1 MTDSI
6 DMIKTMRR
14 TLILFLAALI
24 CLCSCE
30 KQGHSS
36 WLCNAWRGTYD
47 VILTDNETGEIGA
60 RVATISLHFSDD
72 RSECIVEEMI
82 QGSSVITRKIFRA
95 YLNEEERIFILNEG
109 VYDSRILY
117 RGDVASD
124 GKLTLI
130 WWTERDVVSA
140 ELAAH

>member
-1 MTDSI
+1 
-6 DMIKTMRR
+6 MRR
-14 TLILFLAALI
+14 ILILFLAALI

-36 WLCNAWRGTYD
+36 WLCNAWSGTYD
-47 VILTDNETGEIGA
+47 VILTDNETGEVGA

-82 QGSSVITRKIFRA
+82 QGSSVITRKTFRA

-140 ELAAH
+140 ELAAR

>member
-14 TLILFLAALI
+14 ILILFLAALI

-30 KQGHSS
+30 KQGHSR
-36 WLCNAWRGTYD
+36 WLCNAWSGTYD
-47 VILTDNETGEIGA
+47 VILTDNETGEVGA

-82 QGSSVITRKIFRA
+82 QGSSVITRKTFRA

-140 ELAAH
+140 ELAAR